1 MTVVGMD
8 VVVHS
13 DDFGQRCVLL
23 FTDIDIPAVL
33 GISLPGEQIVMG
45 IPYFGIVTYQFEETL
60 EFLYFVVGYGSLGLI
75 GIYQQIVGRDVLFVV
90 QRGYFGH
97 EVYRTR
103 FGLRVVVRAYLREVV
118 AEREIGVFI
127 FSQFLFHL
135 LRKYGIVEDIDTQQV
150 FFPSQV
156 EHFQFLVVE
165 VYQNSVYVVEFDAHR
180 KVLVDVVQKPFALLQ
195 HLRGG

>member
-1 MTVVGMD
+1 MTVVRVD

-75 GIYQQIVGRDVLFVV
+75 GIYQQIVGRDVISSYSVV
-90 QRGYFGH
+90 TL
-97 EVYRTR
+97 VTR
-103 FGLRVVVRAYLREVV
+103 
-118 AEREIGVFI
+118 
-127 FSQFLFHL
+127 S
-135 LRKYGIVEDIDTQQV
+135 IV
-150 FFPSQV
+150 P
-156 EHFQFLVVE
+156 
-165 VYQNSVYVVEFDAHR
+165 
-180 KVLVDVVQKPFALLQ
+180 VLVC
-195 HLRGG
+195 GS

>member
-1 MTVVGMD
+1 MTVVRVD

-23 FTDIDIPAVL
+23 LTDIDIPAVL

-75 GIYQQIVGRDVLFVV
+75 GIYQQIVGRDVIFVV

-97 EVYRTR
+97 EVYRTPFWSADR
-103 FGLRVVVRAYLREVV
+103 
-118 AEREIGVFI
+118 
-127 FSQFLFHL
+127 SKSL
-135 LRKYGIVEDIDTQQV
+135 LARSRSGT
-150 FFPSQV
+150 
-156 EHFQFLVVE
+156 
-165 VYQNSVYVVEFDAHR
+165 
-180 KVLVDVVQKPFALLQ
+180 
-195 HLRGG
+195 